1 MTTFAAHRPF
11 LAVLV
16 RLVAVAA
23 TSCSTATEGELDTF
37 AGEWCL
43 LRGLGSDGLP
53 RPDIGYIG
61 ATLIVEGARVLGS
74 GSTSR
79 PGDPTIFASR
89 FSGDIA
95 SGAATITVQDLED
108 DAETPGPQFVM
119 QLRTEGPRDLVGTMA
134 GDDDFSGSVNLVRL
148 GPRCFVE

>member
-1 MTTFAAHRPF
+1 MTTLAAHRRF

-16 RLVAVAA
+16 GLVAVGA
-23 TSCSTATEGELDTF
+23 TSCSSATEGELDTF

-43 LRGLGSDGLP
+43 IRGLGTDGLP
-53 RPDIGYIG
+53 RADISYIG
-61 ATLIVEGARVLGS
+61 ATLIVEGSRVLGS

-89 FSGDIA
+89 FSGDIVSGTA
-95 SGAATITVQDLED
+95 SITVADLED
-108 DAETPGPQFVM
+108 DTETPGPHFVM

-134 GDDDFSGSVNLVRL
+134 GDADFSGSVNLVRL
-148 GPRCFVE
+148 GPRCFVD